1 MVKYFRVILMNMSFG
16 ERIRE
21 LREESNINQTALGK
35 AVNMTQRKIS
45 YIECGKYE
53 PSIDD
58 IVALALYF
66 KVSADYLLGLPKGLS
81 FPER

>member
-1 MVKYFRVILMNMSFG
+1 MNMSFG
-16 ERIRE
+16 DTLRA

-45 YIECGKYE
+45 YLECGKYE

-58 IVALALYF
+58 IVALSLFF
-66 KVSADYLLGLPKGLS
+66 KVSSDYLLGLPKGLA